1 MLRRI
6 ARFTLAVVLTF
17 CLGLAFTPLGCGGSQ
32 GGAAVSHPHGGEGPT
47 VPDATVSK
55 LTACAEQGKRRLKE
69 DMYALQFNVEVT
81 ESGHAD
87 RVKLKDSYPS
97 DGAME
102 SCIGGALEDMSVP
115 AFVVQALLAD
125 ADPPESSGNIGF
137 IMVLGG
143 AVALVPATVVAP
155 GVTVLVSVTV
165 YLSKEVIE
173 TARRRRPSEGG
184 YSPSS
189 PRVMPL
195 GPCEKKCQDAYEDA
209 AAVCG
214 RMADA
219 AQRSAC
225 QDSAY
230 ARYKSC
236 REGCQKKQDDDC
248 QEKYERCRNY
258 APWSCEKKN
267 GGTTQC
273 KRCQQRC
280 EAGDSPSPQCKKCLF

>member
-1 MLRRI
+1 M
-6 ARFTLAVVLTF
+6 AV
-17 CLGLAFTPLGCGGSQ
+17 A
-32 GGAAVSHPHGGEGPT
+32 HPHAGEGPT

-102 SCIGGALEDMSVP
+102 SCIGGALEAMSVP

-125 ADPPESSGNIGF
+125 ANPPESSGNIGF
-137 IMVLGG
+137 VMVLGG
-143 AVALVPATVVAP
+143 AIALVPATVVAP

-173 TARRRRPSEGG
+173 TARRRRQSEGG

-219 AQRSAC
+219 ARRAC

-236 REGCQKKQDDDC
+236 RESCQKKDDKDC
-248 QEKYERCRNY
+248 DEKYEACRQYGPKSCRKRVGGMTLCNRCL
-258 APWSCEKKN
+258 E
-267 GGTTQC
+267 
-273 KRCQQRC
+273 RCN
-280 EAGDSPSPQCKKCLF
+280 AGDSPSPRCKTCLF